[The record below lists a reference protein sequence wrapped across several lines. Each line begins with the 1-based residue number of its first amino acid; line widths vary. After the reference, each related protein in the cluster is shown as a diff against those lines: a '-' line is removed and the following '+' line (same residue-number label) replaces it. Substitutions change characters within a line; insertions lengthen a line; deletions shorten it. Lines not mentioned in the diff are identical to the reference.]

1 MTSKQDY
8 AADISHAIILHQP
21 LPVMPELSIEEGYQ
35 LQKTVSKLINSESFP
50 GLKAGL
56 TSKEI
61 QKVVGL
67 DEPFIA
73 SIYERGKCE
82 SGSTITVTPKH
93 ELEFELGVIVDSEG
107 RPYEL
112 VPVVEI
118 VVLDFSKPEDFSLA
132 NAIAVNLGADRYLL
146 GSPIPWSESITE
158 VNITAT
164 KDSVTIISVKNDYSF
179 GSPKAGVKWMFDE
192 GNKRGVWKCLSG
204 NKALFLL
211 GTCGSSIPARPGN
224 YQINFGELGFISFS
238 IKSP

>member
-8 AADISHAIILHQP
+8 GADISQAIILNQP
-21 LPVMPELSIEEGYQ
+21 LPVMPKLSIEEGYQ

-67 DEPFIA
+67 DEPLIA

-82 SGSTITVTPKH
+82 SGSTITVTPGH

-107 RPYEL
+107 EPCQL

-118 VVLDFSKPEDFSLA
+118 VLLDFSKPEDFSLA

-146 GSPIPWSESITE
+146 GAPIPWSESITE
-158 VNITAT
+158 VHITAT
-164 KDSVTIISVKNDYSF
+164 KDGDTIISVKNDYSF
-179 GSPKAGVKWMFDE
+179 GSPKSGVKWMLEE
-192 GNKRGVWKCLSG
+192 GNKRGVWKCLAG
-204 NKALFLL
+204 NKALLLL
-211 GTCGSSIPARPGN
+211 GTCGTSIPAKPGN
-224 YQINFGELGFISFS
+224 YEVDFGVLGFVSFYVN
-238 IKSP
+238 P